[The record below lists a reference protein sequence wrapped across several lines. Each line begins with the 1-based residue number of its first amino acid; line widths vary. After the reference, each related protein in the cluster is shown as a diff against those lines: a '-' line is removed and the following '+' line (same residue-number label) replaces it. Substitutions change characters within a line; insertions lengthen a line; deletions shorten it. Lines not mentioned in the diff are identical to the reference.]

1 MESVKIAGM
10 LWADIVGVLVNMVNN
25 GTNMSVWP
33 DVVAAPCGYWLVG
46 EYQQTTAPSNAGV
59 STNSRI
65 LTRVYHALGM
75 IITYSMLAYVVMHMD
90 VLTSRWADMRLCATV
105 WVWVSL
111 ASCPSIFCV

>member
-1 MESVKIAGM
+1 M
-10 LWADIVGVLVNMVNN
+10 LVNIVNN

-65 LTRVYHALGM
+65 LTHVYHALGM
-75 IITYSMLAYVVMHMD
+75 VITYSILAYVVMHVD
-90 VLTSRWADMRLCATV
+90 VLISR
-105 WVWVSL
+105 
-111 ASCPSIFCV
+111 